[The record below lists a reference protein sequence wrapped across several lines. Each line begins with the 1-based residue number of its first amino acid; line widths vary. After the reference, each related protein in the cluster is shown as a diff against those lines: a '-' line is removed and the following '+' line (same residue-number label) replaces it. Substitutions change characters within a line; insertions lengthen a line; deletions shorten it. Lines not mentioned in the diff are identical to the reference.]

1 MKLKNVIN
9 DAVPS
14 ASFRSIRIPSS
25 QIGIHIENMALDVNL
40 RTLMLTIQDNKTK
53 EFDKRELNMSQIKS
67 GEKTYAG
74 TH

>member
-1 MKLKNVIN
+1 
-9 DAVPS
+9 
-14 ASFRSIRIPSS
+14 
-25 QIGIHIENMALDVNL
+25 MALDVNL